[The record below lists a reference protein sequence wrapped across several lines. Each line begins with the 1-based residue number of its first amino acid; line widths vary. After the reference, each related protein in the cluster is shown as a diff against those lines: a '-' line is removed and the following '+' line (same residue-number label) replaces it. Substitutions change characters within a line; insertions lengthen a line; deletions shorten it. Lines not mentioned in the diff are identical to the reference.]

1 MNEVTALNDAPV
13 HDHVY
18 PATIIVLD
26 GVCILC
32 NGWVQFLLRHDREQR
47 YRFAAMQEPAGRALL
62 AEHGLDPDDPTS
74 FLLIEHDRGPAA
86 RISLGITAIRRVL
99 VGLGGA
105 WRMFAIAAVVPR
117 VIGDPLYL
125 MVARNR
131 YRWFGRHDACLM
143 PDPANSSR
151 FL

>member
-1 MNEVTALNDAPV
+1 MNEETDLNDAAV
-13 HDHVY
+13 VGH
-18 PATIIVLD
+18 ANQGAIIVFD
-26 GVCILC
+26 GVCMLC
-32 NGWVQFLLRHDREQR
+32 NGWVQFLLRHDHKRR

-62 AEHGLDPDDPTS
+62 AEHGLDSDDPTS
-74 FLLIEHDRGPAA
+74 FLLIEHDRGSAP
-86 RISLGITAIRRVL
+86 RVSMGVTAIRRVL
-99 VGLGGA
+99 VGLGGV
-105 WRMFAIAAVVPR
+105 WRIFALTAVVPR

-143 PDPANSSR
+143 PDPANASR

>member
-1 MNEVTALNDAPV
+1 MNNQTDLNEAAV
-13 HDHVY
+13 VDHVNQG
-18 PATIIVLD
+18 AIIVFD
-26 GVCILC
+26 GVCMLC
-32 NGWVQFLLRHDREQR
+32 NGWVQFLLRHDRKRR

-74 FLLIEHDRGPAA
+74 FLLIEHDRGPAP
-86 RISLGITAIRRVL
+86 RVSMGVTAIRRVL
-99 VGLGGA
+99 VGLGGF
-105 WRMFAIAAVVPR
+105 WRLFAMSAVVPR

-131 YRWFGRHDACLM
+131 YRWFGRHDVCLM
-143 PDPANSSR
+143 PDPANTSR